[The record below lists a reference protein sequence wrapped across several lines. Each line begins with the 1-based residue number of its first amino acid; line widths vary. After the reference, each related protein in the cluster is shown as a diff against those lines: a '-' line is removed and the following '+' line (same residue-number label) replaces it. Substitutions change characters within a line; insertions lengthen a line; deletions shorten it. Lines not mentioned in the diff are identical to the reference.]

1 MPEDPI
7 YDEPMA
13 GTSSQERGYLYGAE
27 YQTNTFAN
35 WNHLHDN
42 NVPCAVCWTINRPSV
57 MMVPSRNVCPGPEWT
72 KEYSGYL
79 FSARYNHEGRSE
91 FVCMDRNAGAVP
103 RSVHNANG
111 ALFYP
116 VEGRCGSSG
125 SGLPCGPYVDGYE
138 LTCAV
143 CSR

>member
-1 MPEDPI
+1 MDNPDLKADSAIRSNTTVGAVYVRWGRNECPPQSELI
-7 YDEPMA
+7 YE
-13 GTSSQERGYLYGAE
+13 
-27 YQTNTFAN
+27 
-35 WNHLHDN
+35 
-42 NVPCAVCWTINRPSV
+42 VCWSPNRPSLI
-57 MMVPSRNVCPGPEWT
+57 MIPARNICPGSEWT

-79 FSARYNHEGRSE
+79 VSGYYNHGGRTE
-91 FVCMDRNAGAVP
+91 YVCMDRNAEAIP

-111 ALFYP
+111 ALFYA

-143 CSR
+143 CTR